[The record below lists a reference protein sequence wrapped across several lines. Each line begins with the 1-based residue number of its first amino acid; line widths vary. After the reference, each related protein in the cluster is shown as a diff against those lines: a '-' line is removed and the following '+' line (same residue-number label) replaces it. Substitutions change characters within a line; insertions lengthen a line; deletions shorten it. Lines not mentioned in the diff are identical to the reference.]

1 MRIKITE
8 IQVRIVS
15 NKVEILMHPV
25 RMKICQTLMR
35 HKENGLTPLEMVKL
49 IKDVPQ
55 ATLYRHIQIMADAN
69 IIRIIKEKKVKS
81 VSEKYYTLNETEAKL
96 DVEEWKRISNEEKL
110 DYLSYYQLSLM
121 TQYRA
126 YLEKSDENGQEDQAT
141 FTVVELNLCEEQ
153 FQSFQSELND
163 LMNKYYNTSSESNG
177 TEASVRT
184 IGITIIPDA

>member
-1 MRIKITE
+1 M
-8 IQVRIVS
+8 S

-49 IKDVPQ
+49 IKDIPQ
-55 ATLYRHIQIMADAN
+55 ATLYRHIQIMADAD

-81 VSEKYYTLNETEAKL
+81 VLEKYYVLNEAEAKL
-96 DVEEWKRISNEEKL
+96 DIEEWKRISNEEKL
-110 DYLSYYQLSLM
+110 DYISYYQLSLM
-121 TQYRA
+121 TQYQA
-126 YLEKSDENGQEDQAT
+126 YLENLEENEQEDQAT
-141 FTVVELNLCEEQ
+141 FSVVELNLGEEQ
-153 FQSFQSELND
+153 FQSFQNELND
-163 LMNKYYNTSSESNG
+163 LMNKYYSTSSETNG